1 MKKPNPYPLSFF
13 AAKVNGMITL
23 ALPKGSLEAQTLQL
37 FKEADLEVKRT
48 DRDYNPCIADNRI
61 GKVKILRPQEIP
73 TYVEK
78 GYFDLGIS
86 GRDWVNETGSDVV
99 EVANLSYSKTG
110 EGNVKIVV
118 AVHRDEPIDDVSRI
132 RPGSRVTTEYPE
144 LTKKFFAQLGI
155 PVQLFHSFGASEA
168 KVPDLMDVV
177 VDLTETGTTLRKNGL
192 KIIGQIM
199 ESYTVIIANKSSWAD
214 PQKHREIEEIRT
226 LLFGVIEA
234 RNKVL
239 LTMNV
244 PTHAMEKIVATLP
257 AMKKPT
263 VSRLHGIDY
272 YSIQTVVPKNAVNQ
286 LIPKLKACG
295 AEDILEIP
303 ITKIV
308 A

>member
-1 MKKPNPYPLSFF
+1 MFT
-13 AAKVNGMITL
+13 GMITI
-23 ALPKGSLEAQTLQL
+23 ALPKGSLEPQTLQL

-48 DRDYNPCIADNRI
+48 ARDYNPQIDDKRI

-78 GYFDLGIS
+78 GYFDMGIS
-86 GRDWVNETGSDVV
+86 GLDWVKETGSNIV

-110 EGNVKIVV
+110 EGNVRIVV
-118 AVHRDEPIDDVSRI
+118 AVHRDEPIENVTQI
-132 RPGSRVTTEYPE
+132 RPDSRVTTEYPN
-144 LTKKFFAQLGI
+144 LTKAFFVSLGI

-199 ESYTVIIANKSSWAD
+199 ESYTVIIANKKSWAD
-214 PQKHREIEEIRT
+214 PEQRKSIEEIKT
-226 LLFGVIEA
+226 LLVGVIEA
-234 RNKVL
+234 RNQVL

-244 PTHAMEKIVATLP
+244 PKDAMDLVIGTLP

-263 VSRLHGIDY
+263 VSQLHGIDF
-272 YSIQTVVPKNAVNQ
+272 YSIQTVVKKSVVNE
-286 LIPKLKACG
+286 LILRLKASG

-308 A
+308 R

>member
-1 MKKPNPYPLSFF
+1 
-13 AAKVNGMITL
+13 MITI

-37 FKEADLEVKRT
+37 FREADLEVKRT
-48 DRDYNPCIADNRI
+48 ARDYNPRIDDQRI

-73 TYVEK
+73 TYVER
-78 GYFDLGIS
+78 GYFDVGIS
-86 GRDWVNETGSDVV
+86 GLDWVRETGSDVI

-110 EGNVKIVV
+110 EGNVRIVV
-118 AVHRDEPIDDVSRI
+118 AVHHDEPVETVDGI
-132 RPGSRVTTEYPE
+132 RMDSRVTTEYPN
-144 LTKKFFAQLGI
+144 LTKQFFASLGI

-177 VDLTETGTTLRKNGL
+177 VDLTETGATLRQNGL

-199 ESYTVIIANKSSWAD
+199 ESYTVIIANKASWED
-214 PQKHREIEEIRT
+214 PQKRREIEEIKT

-234 RNKVL
+234 RHKVL

-244 PTHAMEKIVATLP
+244 PTRSMERVVAALP

-263 VSRLHGIDY
+263 VSRLHEIDY
-272 YSIQTVVPKNAVNQ
+272 YSIQTVVPKSAVNR
-286 LIPKLKACG
+286 LIPQLKACG

-303 ITKIV
+303 IAKIV
-308 A
+308 P

>member
-1 MKKPNPYPLSFF
+1 M
-13 AAKVNGMITL
+13 G
-23 ALPKGSLEAQTLQL
+23 
-37 FKEADLEVKRT
+37 
-48 DRDYNPCIADNRI
+48 IA
-61 GKVKILRPQEIP
+61 GL
-73 TYVEK
+73 
-78 GYFDLGIS
+78 
-86 GRDWVNETGSDVV
+86 DWVKETGSDVV

-118 AVHRDEPIDDVSRI
+118 AVHRDEPIDTVGMI
-132 RPGSRVTTEYPE
+132 RPGSRVTTEYPA
-144 LTKKFFAQLGI
+144 LTKQFFESLKI

-199 ESYTVIIANKSSWAD
+199 ESYTVIIANRNSWND
-214 PQKHREIEEIRT
+214 PAKRREIEEIRT

-234 RNKVL
+234 RHNVL

-244 PTHAMEKIVATLP
+244 PAASMERIVAALP

-272 YSIQTVVPKNAVNQ
+272 YSIQTVVAKSSVNQ
-286 LIPKLKACG
+286 IIPKLKGCG

-308 A
+308 P

>member
-1 MKKPNPYPLSFF
+1 
-13 AAKVNGMITL
+13 MITI

-48 DRDYNPCIADNRI
+48 DRDYNPRIDDPRI
-61 GKVKILRPQEIP
+61 GKIKILRPQEIP
-73 TYVEK
+73 TFVDK
-78 GYFDLGIS
+78 GYFDIGIS
-86 GRDWVNETGSDVV
+86 GLDWVRETSSDVV
-99 EVANLSYSKTG
+99 EVADLSYSKTG
-110 EGNVKIVV
+110 EGNVKIVI
-118 AVHRDEPIDDVSRI
+118 AVHRDEPIETASQI
-132 RPGSRVTTEYPE
+132 RPDSRVTTEYPV
-144 LTKKFFAQLGI
+144 LTKKYFESIGV

-199 ESYTVIIANKSSWAD
+199 ESYTVIIANKASWAD
-214 PQKHREIEEIRT
+214 PEKRREITEIKT

-234 RNKVL
+234 RHKVL

-244 PTHAMEKIVATLP
+244 PSAAMERIVKALP

-263 VSRLHGIDY
+263 VSQLHGIDY
-272 YSIQTVVPKNAVNQ
+272 YSIQTVVPKKTVNQ
-286 LIPKLKACG
+286 LIPMLKACG

-303 ITKIV
+303 ISKIV
-308 A
+308 P

>member
-1 MKKPNPYPLSFF
+1 
-13 AAKVNGMITL
+13 MITI
-23 ALPKGSLEAQTLQL
+23 ALPKGSLEAQTFQL
-37 FKEADLEVKRT
+37 FKEANLEVRRT
-48 DRDYNPCIADNRI
+48 DRDYNPRIDDPRI

-73 TYVEK
+73 LYVQM

-86 GRDWVNETGSDVV
+86 GLDWVQESGADVA

-110 EGNVKIVV
+110 DGNVRIVV
-118 AVHRDEPIDDVSRI
+118 AVHRDEPIDDVSAI
-132 RPGSRVTTEYPE
+132 RPGSRVTTEYPRITE
-144 LTKKFFAQLGI
+144 RFFKEIGI
-155 PVQLFHSFGASEA
+155 PVRLFASYGASEA

-177 VDLTETGTTLRKNGL
+177 VDLTETGSTLKKNGL

-199 ESYTVIIANKSSWAD
+199 ESHTALLANHESLRD
-214 PQKHREIEEIRT
+214 PEKRKAIEEIAT
-226 LLFGVIEA
+226 LLLGVIEA
-234 RNKVL
+234 RHQVL

-244 PTHAMEKIVATLP
+244 PSTALEQVIEVLP

-272 YSIQTVVPKNAVNQ
+272 FSIQTVVQKGLVNG
-286 LIPKLKACG
+286 LIPHLKDAG

-308 A
+308 R

>member
-1 MKKPNPYPLSFF
+1 
-13 AAKVNGMITL
+13 MITI

-37 FKEADLEVKRT
+37 FREADLEVKRT
-48 DRDYNPCIADNRI
+48 ARDYNPRIDDQRI

-73 TYVEK
+73 TYVER
-78 GYFDLGIS
+78 GYFDVGIS
-86 GRDWVNETGSDVV
+86 GLDWVRETESDVV
-99 EVANLSYSKTG
+99 EVANLSYSKAG
-110 EGNVKIVV
+110 EGNVRIVV
-118 AVHRDEPIDDVSRI
+118 AVHHDEPLETVAQI
-132 RPGSRVTTEYPE
+132 RNDSRVTTEYPN
-144 LTKKFFAQLGI
+144 LTKKFFESLGI

-177 VDLTETGTTLRKNGL
+177 VDLTETGTTLRQNGL

-199 ESYTVIIANKSSWAD
+199 ESYTVIIANKASWED
-214 PQKHREIEEIRT
+214 PLKRREIEEITT

-234 RNKVL
+234 RHKVL

-244 PTHAMEKIVATLP
+244 PSRSMERIVAALP

-272 YSIQTVVPKNAVNQ
+272 YSIQTVVPKSAVNR
-286 LIPKLKACG
+286 LIPQLKACG

-308 A
+308 P

>member
-1 MKKPNPYPLSFF
+1 
-13 AAKVNGMITL
+13 MITI

-37 FKEADLEVKRT
+37 FREADLEIRRT
-48 DRDYNPCIADNRI
+48 DRDYSPRIDDPRI

-78 GYFDLGIS
+78 GYFDVGIS
-86 GRDWVNETGSDVV
+86 GLDWVRETGSDVV
-99 EVANLSYSKTG
+99 EVAKLSYSKTG
-110 EGNVKIVV
+110 EGNVRIVI
-118 AVHRDEPIDDVSRI
+118 AVHRDEAIEDVGMI
-132 RPGSRVTTEYPE
+132 RADSRVTTEYPK
-144 LTKKFFAQLGI
+144 LTKQFFADRNI

-177 VDLTETGTTLRKNGL
+177 VDLTETGTTLRKNNL

-199 ESYTVIIANKSSWAD
+199 ESYTVIIANRASWEDAE
-214 PQKHREIEEIRT
+214 KRREIEEITT
-226 LLFGVIEA
+226 LLFGVIAA
-234 RNKVL
+234 RHKVL

-244 PTHAMEKIVATLP
+244 PAAAMEKIVAALP

-263 VSRLHGIDY
+263 VSRLHDIDY
-272 YSIQTVVPKNAVNQ
+272 YSIQTVVPKNMVNR
-286 LIPKLKACG
+286 LIPKLKSCG

-308 A
+308 P

>member
-1 MKKPNPYPLSFF
+1 
-13 AAKVNGMITL
+13 MISL

-37 FKEADLEVKRT
+37 FKEADLEVRRT
-48 DRDYNPCIADNRI
+48 DRDYSPRISDARI
-61 GKVKILRPQEIP
+61 GKIKILRPQEIP
-73 TYVEK
+73 KYVEM

-86 GRDWVNETGSDVV
+86 GLDWVKETGARVR
-99 EVANLSYSKTG
+99 EVASLSYSKTG
-110 EGNVKIVV
+110 EGNVKIVI
-118 AVHRDEPIDDVSRI
+118 AVHQNEDISRVDQI
-132 RPGSRVTTEYPE
+132 RPNSRVTTEYPE
-144 LTKKFFAQLGI
+144 LTREFFGRLGI
-155 PVQLFHSFGASEA
+155 PVQLFHSYGASEA

-199 ESYTVIIANKSSWAD
+199 ESHTVIIAN
-214 PQKHREIEEIRT
+214 RESFEDTGKRKAIEEIVT
-226 LLFGVIEA
+226 LLLGVIEA
-234 RNKVL
+234 RHQVL

-244 PTHAMEKIVATLP
+244 PGETIEQVIAALP

-272 YSIQTVVPKNAVNQ
+272 YSIQTVVNKGEVNTI
-286 LIPKLKACG
+286 IPNLKAAG

-308 A
+308 R

>member
-1 MKKPNPYPLSFF
+1 
-13 AAKVNGMITL
+13 MITL

-37 FKEADLEVKRT
+37 FKEADLEVRRT
-48 DRDYNPCIADNRI
+48 DRDYNPCIADSRI

-73 TYVEK
+73 TYVDK

-86 GRDWVNETGSDVV
+86 GLDWVRETKSDVV
-99 EVANLSYSKTG
+99 EVAALTYSKTG
-110 EGNVKIVV
+110 EGNVKIVI
-118 AVHRDEPIDDVSRI
+118 AVHRDEPINDASEI
-132 RPGSRVTTEYPE
+132 RPGSKVTTEYPE
-144 LTKKFFAQLGI
+144 LTKQFFEGKKI

-199 ESYTVIIANKSSWAD
+199 ESHTVIIANKAAWAD
-214 PQKHREIEEIRT
+214 KEKRREIEEIKS
-226 LLFGVIEA
+226 LLFGVLEA
-234 RNKVL
+234 RHKVL

-244 PTHAMEKIVATLP
+244 PTAALEKIVAALP

-263 VSRLHGIDY
+263 VSRLHGIEY
-272 YSIQTVVPKNAVNQ
+272 YSVQTVVQKSSVNE
-286 LIPKLKACG
+286 LIPKLKRCG

-303 ITKIV
+303 IAKIV